1 MLPCRRNLLNCWRKF
16 CLGELT
22 PESAERLELLITAD
36 RECMRHYVRFASMH
50 ALAERFEG
58 ADFVRESQLLEQVV
72 EAAAAASEAA
82 SSDARKSSFAGMPR

>member
-1 MLPCRRNLLNCWRKF
+1 MNRLAPVPPELAELLEEF

-22 PESAERLELLITAD
+22 PEGADRLEQIITAD

-72 EAAAAASEAA
+72 EAAAAASPGPGVTV
-82 SSDARKSSFAGMPR
+82 AGERRA